1 MNTLADELP
10 SQQARCRKI
19 LESALSIG
27 APGAFLVAMLRVSLA
42 NAEKAAAAGD
52 IVAMLAAYA
61 DLRSYKE

>member
-19 LESALSIG
+19 LENALSIG

-52 IVAMLAAYA
+52 IVAMLAACA

>member
-10 SQQARCRKI
+10 RQQARCREI
-19 LESALSIG
+19 LENALSIG

-52 IVAMLAAYA
+52 IVAMLAACA